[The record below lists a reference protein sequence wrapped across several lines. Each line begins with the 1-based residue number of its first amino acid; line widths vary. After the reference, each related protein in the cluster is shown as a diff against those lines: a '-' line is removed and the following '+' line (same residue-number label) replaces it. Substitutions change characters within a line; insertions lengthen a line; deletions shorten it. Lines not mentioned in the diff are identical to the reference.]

1 MFPRSTG
8 KAITRLALRA
18 SLRAFII
25 FSLPLARNRVN
36 PGGKFS
42 VDSIFSL
49 YALYINFYVRFTCLV
64 KKFQLAEGEVAFQ
77 EFRATASTISTAER
91 SNDPPSLPS
100 VVNHACNEFD

>member
-25 FSLPLARNRVN
+25 FSPRNRVN

-49 YALYINFYVRFTCLV
+49 YALYINFAFYVSREKVSISGGGGRFS
-64 KKFQLAEGEVAFQ
+64 
-77 EFRATASTISTAER
+77 RISSHR
-91 SNDPPSLPS
+91 
-100 VVNHACNEFD
+100 FDDIDG

>member
-49 YALYINFYVRFTCLV
+49 YALYINFAFYVSREKVSISGGGGRFS
-64 KKFQLAEGEVAFQ
+64 
-77 EFRATASTISTAER
+77 RISSHR
-91 SNDPPSLPS
+91 
-100 VVNHACNEFD
+100 FDDIDG